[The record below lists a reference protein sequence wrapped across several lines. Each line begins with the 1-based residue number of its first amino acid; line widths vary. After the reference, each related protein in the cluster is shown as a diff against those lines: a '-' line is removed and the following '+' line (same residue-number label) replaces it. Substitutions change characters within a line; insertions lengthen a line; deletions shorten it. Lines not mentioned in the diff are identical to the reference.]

1 MFPKLLNGNIKS
13 TILSR
18 YLTDMRIQTIM
29 SNRHSFL
36 QFVQAFVLTSSLFLL
51 ACTSEPE
58 VPTSMANSN
67 RTASNQAAREVTML
81 GTRSI
86 QSSPVPVIESQASQ
100 WTRYQRAEDF
110 PNTVTLPKGFI
121 RMRDGVELA
130 YTVTVPADR
139 SGQAIQGQK
148 FPTILIQ
155 TSYNKAAGMFVP
167 AIGGADPFMVKRG
180 YATVV
185 VDVRGT
191 GNSQGVWDAFG
202 EKEQADYSRVVDWVI
217 SQPWSNQRVGV
228 FGVSYLG
235 ISAILTAAQNHP
247 AVKAAFPIVP
257 IGDGY
262 RDIVFT
268 GGQINPTFI
277 PLWMGLVT
285 GLGVVPFDA
294 LQSDPARG
302 LELVVS
308 HLLNGVTQFQVP
320 TILKAVLG
328 ESETAFDG
336 EFWRTRSPLE
346 QASRIQVPT
355 FVVGGLR
362 DLFQRSEP
370 MWFEQLKDQ
379 TTTKLLIGP
388 WTHIESAGIP
398 SDGLPRDGVPT
409 LQEIQLRWFDQYLKG
424 MDVGADR
431 LPNVTQYVLG
441 HEKYVTTS
449 DWPHPRVQAKALFLR
464 GDKSLRPQAAANAEP
479 SSAILQAPLFGL
491 CSASTNQWTA
501 GALGFLPNPCNTED
515 TFNQI
520 PSANFRTP
528 VLAEDLYINGPIA
541 ADIWMTTTGREAGLS
556 VRISSFDPAT
566 GRSRSISNGVLT
578 ASHRAVDDTRSR
590 FINGLRIQPWHPF
603 TKEAV
608 LPVRPGEPMLLPV
621 EIFSTAAVIPKG
633 HQLQMSINSSNLPQ
647 GLQPVPQLLNG
658 LLGGISVLNSD
669 KYPSKIVLPVVPSS
683 ELRP

>member
-1 MFPKLLNGNIKS
+1 MKTS
-13 TILSR
+13 TDIF
-18 YLTDMRIQTIM
+18 RIV
-29 SNRHSFL
+29 RPL
-36 QFVQAFVLTSSLFLL
+36 VLVSSLFLL
-51 ACTSEPE
+51 ACTSDSD
-58 VPTSMANSN
+58 VSTSSGNNITTTPSAAV
-67 RTASNQAAREVTML
+67 REASVL
-81 GTRSI
+81 GTRS
-86 QSSPVPVIESQASQ
+86 SRSTTVPVIEEGEGQ
-100 WTRYQRAEDF
+100 WVNYQRAEDF
-110 PNTVTLPKGFI
+110 PSTVSLPKGFI

-130 YTVTVPADR
+130 YTVTLPANE
-139 SGQAIQGQK
+139 SGQVIPSAK

-155 TSYNKAAGMFVP
+155 TSYNKATGAFVP

-202 EKEQADYSRVVDWVI
+202 EKEQADYSEVVDWVI
-217 SQPWSNQRVGV
+217 SQPWSDQNVGV
-228 FGVSYLG
+228 YGVSYLG

-268 GGQINPTFI
+268 GGQVNPTFI

-285 GLGVVPFDA
+285 GLGIVPFDA
-294 LQSDPARG
+294 LQTDPARG
-302 LELVVS
+302 VELIVS
-308 HLLNGVTQFQVP
+308 HLLSGVTQFQVP

-336 EFWRTRSPLE
+336 EFWKTRSPLE
-346 QASRIQVPT
+346 QAHKIKVPT

-370 MWFEQLKDQ
+370 MWFERLKDQ

-409 LQEIQLRWFDQYLKG
+409 MQQIQLMWFDQYLKG
-424 MDVGADR
+424 LDVGADN

-441 HEKYVTTS
+441 HEKYVSTS
-449 DWPHPRVQAKALFLR
+449 DWPHPRVQATEFFLR
-464 GDKSLRPQAAANAEP
+464 GDKSLRAEAAQSTEP
-479 SSAILQAPLFGL
+479 SSLILQAPLFGL
-491 CSASTNQWTA
+491 CSSSTNQWTA
-501 GALGFLPNPCNTED
+501 GALGLLPILCNTED
-515 TFNQI
+515 TINQI

-528 VLAEDLYINGPIA
+528 VLTEDLYINGPIA
-541 ADIWMTTTGREAGLS
+541 ADIWITTTAREAALS
-556 VRISSFDPAT
+556 VRVSSFDPAT
-566 GRSRSISNGVLT
+566 GRSRAISNGLLT
-578 ASHRAVDDTRSR
+578 ASHRAVDDSKSR
-590 FINGLRIQPWHPF
+590 FMNGLRIQPWHPY

-608 LPVRPGEPMLLPV
+608 LPVMPGEPMLMPV
-621 EIFSTAAVIPKG
+621 EVFSTAAVIPKG
-633 HQLQMSINSSNLPQ
+633 HQLQISINSSNLPQ
-647 GLQPVPQLLNG
+647 GLQPVPQLLGG
-658 LLGGISVLNSD
+658 LLGAIKLLNSD
-669 KYPSKIVLPVVPSS
+669 EHPSKIVLPVVPSDN
-683 ELRP
+683 LTP

>member
-1 MFPKLLNGNIKS
+1 MKIPCAI
-13 TILSR
+13 R
-18 YLTDMRIQTIM
+18 RI
-29 SNRHSFL
+29 
-36 QFVQAFVLTSSLFLL
+36 VQPLVLASSLLLL
-51 ACTSEPE
+51 ACNSDSDVTTTAPTNGATSP
-58 VPTSMANSN
+58 SG
-67 RTASNQAAREVTML
+67 AAREVSVL
-81 GTRSI
+81 GTRS
-86 QSSPVPVIESQASQ
+86 SEASPVSVIENDEGQ
-100 WTRYQRAEDF
+100 WLNYERDEDF
-110 PNTVTLPKGFI
+110 PSVVTLPKGFI
-121 RMRDGVELA
+121 QMRDGVELA
-130 YTVTVPADR
+130 YTVTLPANE
-139 SGQAIQGQK
+139 SGQMVQGEK

-155 TSYNKAAGMFVP
+155 TSYNKATGAFVP
-167 AIGGADPFMVKRG
+167 AIGGADPYMVKRG

-202 EKEQADYSRVVDWVI
+202 EREQADYSEVVDWVI
-217 SQPWSNQRVGV
+217 SQPWSNQQVGV
-228 FGVSYLG
+228 YGVSYLG

-285 GLGVVPFDA
+285 GLGVIPFDA
-294 LQSDPARG
+294 LQTDPTRG
-302 LELVVS
+302 IELITS
-308 HLLNGVTQFQVP
+308 HLLSGVTQFQVP
-320 TILKAVLG
+320 TILKALLG

-336 EFWRTRSPLE
+336 DFWKTRSPLE
-346 QASRIQVPT
+346 QAENIKVPT

-370 MWFEQLKDQ
+370 MWFERLKDQ

-409 LQEIQLRWFDQYLKG
+409 LQQIQLMWFDQYLKG
-424 MDVGADR
+424 MNVGVDR

-449 DWPHPRVQAKALFLR
+449 DWPHPRVQATEFFLR
-464 GDKSLRPQAAANAEP
+464 GDKSLQSTPAQNTEP
-479 SSAILQAPLFGL
+479 SSPILQAPLFGL
-491 CSASTNQWTA
+491 CSSSTNQWTA
-501 GALGFLPNPCNTED
+501 GALGLLPNPCNTEN

-541 ADIWMTTTGREAGLS
+541 ADIWITTTAREAALS
-556 VRISSFDPAT
+556 VRVSSFDPAT
-566 GRSRSISNGVLT
+566 GRSQAISNGLLT
-578 ASHRAVDDTRSR
+578 ASHRAVDDSKSR

-603 TKEAV
+603 TREAV
-608 LPVRPGEPMLLPV
+608 LPVMPGEPMLLPV
-621 EIFSTAAVIPKG
+621 EIFSTAAFIPKG
-633 HQLQMSINSSNLPQ
+633 HQLQISINSSNLPQ
-647 GLQPVPQLLNG
+647 GIQPVPQLLGG
-658 LLGGISVLNSD
+658 LLGAITVLNSAEH
-669 KYPSKIVLPVVPSS
+669 PSKIILPVVPAA
-683 ELRP
+683 ELTP